1 MKKQSRRRK
10 TASDEGMNSRAMRAD
25 VVRQWVGAGRPLDL
39 NKNVTEA
46 AVHLEAILEGIGV
59 QGGLEEERVKEAW
72 SSLAGELVAKQTEPV
87 SLRKGCLTLKVLQ
100 PAMRY
105 HLEQLKPGLLRK
117 LQNELGKSNVT
128 SLRLTIG

>member
-1 MKKQSRRRK
+1 
-10 TASDEGMNSRAMRAD
+10 MRAD
-25 VVRQWVGAGRPLDL
+25 IVRQWVGAGRPLDL

-46 AVHLEAILEGIGV
+46 SAHLEAILEQVGV
-59 QGGLEEERVKEAW
+59 SGGLEEEKVKEAW
-72 SSLAGELVAKQTEPV
+72 ASLAGQLVAKQTEPV

-105 HLEQLKPGLLRK
+105 HLEQLKPGLLRR
-117 LQNELGKSNVT
+117 LQAELGESNVT